1 MLEATLQSSF
11 VLLQSF
17 ETRFHSADQ
26 CGLQVLI
33 LLPQFP
39 SAQIIDVPPPIVG
52 LFLQLQYN
60 SVLFTW
66 FDR

>member
-39 SAQIIDVPPPIVG
+39 SAQIIDVPPPHSGFISATAIQFSAFHLV
-52 LFLQLQYN
+52 
-60 SVLFTW
+60 
-66 FDR
+66 